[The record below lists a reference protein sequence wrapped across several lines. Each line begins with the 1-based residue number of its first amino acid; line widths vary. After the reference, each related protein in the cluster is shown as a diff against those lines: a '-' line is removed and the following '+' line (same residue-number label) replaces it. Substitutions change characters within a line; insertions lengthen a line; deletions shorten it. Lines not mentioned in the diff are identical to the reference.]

1 METSAY
7 QTKQLARND
16 WAPSCLT
23 SFTHDSRE
31 RTLVQCETD
40 KMAGKGRMVTVVLS
54 AIFPNG
60 ASFSS
65 IKLVMQPLQLP
76 NAKHSQIERCVY
88 FH

>member
-1 METSAY
+1 MTEQRGAGGSKCTNGYRLLAAQKIFRESAVAVIDN
-7 QTKQLARND
+7 LI
-16 WAPSCLT
+16 
-23 SFTHDSRE
+23 
-31 RTLVQCETD
+31 
-40 KMAGKGRMVTVVLS
+40 VLC

-76 NAKHSQIERCVY
+76 NAKHSQMERCVY

>member
-1 METSAY
+1 METKPNKTTS
-7 QTKQLARND
+7 TKR